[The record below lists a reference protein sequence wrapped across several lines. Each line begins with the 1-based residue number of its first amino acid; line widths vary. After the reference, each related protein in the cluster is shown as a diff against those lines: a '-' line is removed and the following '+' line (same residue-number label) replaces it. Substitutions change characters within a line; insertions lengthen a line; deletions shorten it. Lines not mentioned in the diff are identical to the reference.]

1 MRAEPIS
8 TDLLIVGAGL
18 AGLTAA
24 TRLADGRSIT
34 IVDKGRSVGGRL
46 ATRRIGDAVLDHG
59 AQFFTVRSEEFRAA
73 VDGWIAAGVIEEWC
87 RGFDDADGY
96 PRYRTAGGMNR
107 LAKHLAGELDGR
119 AEIESGL
126 RVERIAAD
134 DDRWTVEAEGR
145 RWRSADVLVTS
156 PVPQTLD
163 LLTSGGIEVPEA
175 VASLRYHSVVG
186 LLVTLDRSPGLPGP
200 GAIQQPDDPEFT
212 FIADNQAKGISPAPA
227 MTFHGAHAWSAEVY
241 EQPDAALLPVL
252 LERAAPYLGG
262 ATVIEAQVEK
272 WRDRT
277 AR

>member
-1 MRAEPIS
+1 MKIWLTLSFVLAASS
-8 TDLLIVGAGL
+8 TFADELLFPNS
-18 AGLTAA
+18 
-24 TRLADGRSIT
+24 D
-34 IVDKGRSVGGRL
+34 
-46 ATRRIGDAVLDHG
+46 
-59 AQFFTVRSEEFRAA
+59 F
-73 VDGWIAAGVIEEWC
+73 
-87 RGFDDADGY
+87 
-96 PRYRTAGGMNR
+96 
-107 LAKHLAGELDGR
+107 
-119 AEIESGL
+119 ESGTL
-126 RVERIAAD
+126 EG
-134 DDRWTVEAEGR
+134 WTVEGEGR

-262 ATVIEAQVEK
+262 ATVIEAQVKK
-272 WRDRT
+272 WRYTGPVAPHPDRT
-277 AR
+277 VMVAEQPGRLALAGDAFGGPKVEGAFLSGLAAADSLH